1 MMMGPMDLDPE
12 ACYRAIA
19 TRDARFDGR
28 LFIAVKTTGIYCRP
42 ICPARTPKRE
52 NLVFYPSAAAAQEA
66 GFRPCLRCRPES
78 APDLGVWRG
87 TSNTVSRALALIEKG
102 GLDGADVEALAERLG
117 VGERQLRRLF
127 RRHLGA
133 SPIAVAQTRRVLLAK
148 HLIHETRLPMSEV
161 ALAAGF
167 GSIRRFNETF
177 QRLFGRPPSTL
188 RRGAAS
194 APTGPTGE
202 VVILLPYRP
211 PYDWPAMLAFLRARA
226 IPGVETISR
235 DGYARTI
242 EIGGAHG
249 TVAVRPAARN
259 ALRATIQFRQLSALP
274 TIVARLRRVFDLVA
288 DPEVIGAH
296 LAEDPVLA
304 PLVAA
309 RPGLRVAGA
318 WDGFELAVRALLGQQ
333 ITVTAAVGLAGKLVA
348 TYGKPLA
355 GAILGFDGLTHVFP
369 GPERLAED
377 DLSTLGLTRARA
389 AALGS
394 LARAVIADPELF
406 GPRRSLDEAIV
417 QLRALPG
424 VGEWTAQYIAMRE
437 MREPD
442 AFPAADVGLMRGLM
456 RAMADRKGRRPSP
469 GALLARAER
478 WRPWRAY
485 AAQHLWASQG
495 MSYDRGEVPGDDRS
509 PLRPLH
515 PARPAARRLRADGDR
530 EARDAGAGR
539 ASGRR
544 GARPGRARRRPVAA
558 RGRPR

>member
-1 MMMGPMDLDPE
+1 MGPMDLDAD
-12 ACYRAIA
+12 ACYRAIS

-28 LFIAVKTTGIYCRP
+28 LFIGVKTTGIYCRP

-66 GFRPCLRCRPES
+66 GFRPCLRCRPET

-102 GLDGADVEALAERLG
+102 GLDGTDVEALAERLG

-148 HLIHETRLPMSEV
+148 HLIHETRLPMGEV

-177 QRLFGRPPSTL
+177 QQLFRRPPSTL
-188 RRGAAS
+188 RRGGTAAS
-194 APTGPTGE
+194 SAATGPTGE
-202 VVILLPYRP
+202 VSILLPHRP

-226 IPGVETISR
+226 IPGVETVSR

-242 EIGGAHG
+242 EIAGAHG
-249 TVAVRPAARN
+249 TVAVRPTAGS
-259 ALRATIQFRQLSALP
+259 ALRATIQFPQLSALP
-274 TIVARLRRVFDLVA
+274 TIVARLRRVFDLAA

-296 LAEDPVLA
+296 LAEDPALA

-333 ITVTAAVGLAGKLVA
+333 ITVTAAVGIAGKLVA

-369 GPERLAED
+369 APERLAEN
-377 DLSTLGLTRARA
+377 DLSTLGLTRSRA

-394 LARAVIADPELF
+394 LARAVMADPEIF
-406 GPRRSLDEAIV
+406 GPRRSLDEAILN
-417 QLRALPG
+417 LRALPG
-424 VGEWTAQYIAMRE
+424 IGEWTAQYIAMRE

-442 AFPAADVGLMRGLM
+442 AFPAADIGLM

-469 GALLARAER
+469 GELLARAER

-495 MSYDRGEVPGDDRS
+495 MSYDRRGASDDRS
-509 PLRPLH
+509 PLRSRHDPGL
-515 PARPAARRLRADGDR
+515 AARRLRPGGDP
-530 EARDAGAGR
+530 EAPDARAGGAARRGRKSAGR
-539 ASGRR
+539 PHRQPAP
-544 GARPGRARRRPVAA
+544 ARARA
-558 RGRPR
+558 R

>member
-1 MMMGPMDLDPE
+1 MDLDPH
-12 ACYRAIA
+12 ACYRAIS

-28 LFIAVKTTGIYCRP
+28 LFIGVKTTGIYCRP
-42 ICPARTPKRE
+42 ICPARTPRRE
-52 NLVFYPSAAAAQEA
+52 NLLFFPSAAAAQEA
-66 GFRPCLRCRPES
+66 GFRPCLRCRPEA

-102 GLDGADVEALAERLG
+102 GLDDADVEALAERLG

-148 HLIHETRLPMSEV
+148 HLIHETRLPMGEV

-188 RRGAAS
+188 RRATAA
-194 APTGPTGE
+194 GPTGE
-202 VVILLPYRP
+202 VAILLPYRP

-226 IPGVETISR
+226 IPGVETVSR

-242 EIGGAHG
+242 EIAGAHG
-249 TVAVRPAARN
+249 TVAVRPIAGN
-259 ALRATIQFRQLSALP
+259 ALRATIQFPQLSALP
-274 TIVARLRRVFDLVA
+274 TIVARLRRVFDLAA

-296 LAEDPVLA
+296 LSEDHVLA

-318 WDGFELAVRALLGQQ
+318 WDGFELAVRAVLGQQ
-333 ITVTAAVGLAGKLVA
+333 ITVVAAVKLAAKLVA
-348 TYGKPLA
+348 AYGKPLS
-355 GAILGFDGLTHVFP
+355 GATPVSDGLTHVFP
-369 GPERLAED
+369 GAERLAVA
-377 DLSTLGLTRARA
+377 DLSSLGVVRTRA
-389 AALGS
+389 AALVS
-394 LARAVIADPELF
+394 LARAVVADPEIF
-406 GPRRSLDEAIV
+406 GPRRSLEEAILK
-417 QLRALPG
+417 LRALPG

-456 RAMADRKGRRPSP
+456 RAMVDRKGRRPSP
-469 GALLARAER
+469 RELLARAER

-485 AAQHLWASQG
+485 AAQHLWASHG
-495 MSYDRGEVPGDDRS
+495 LSYDRRGAPDGPP
-509 PLRPLH
+509 PLRSRHDPGL
-515 PARPAARRLRADGDR
+515 AAGRLRADGDP
-530 EARDAGAGR
+530 EARDARVGRAAPRRRAGAGR
-539 ASGRR
+539 AGRHR
-544 GARPGRARRRPVAA
+544 ALARARPR
-558 RGRPR
+558 

>member
-1 MMMGPMDLDPE
+1 MRDDGPMDLDPE
-12 ACYRAIA
+12 ACYRALA

-28 LFIAVKTTGIYCRP
+28 LFIAVTSTGIYCRP
-42 ICPARTPKRE
+42 ICPTRTPKRE

-78 APDLGVWRG
+78 APDIGVWRG

-177 QRLFGRPPSTL
+177 QQLFGRPPSTL
-188 RRGAAS
+188 RRGTGAAS
-194 APTGPTGE
+194 PGPAGE
-202 VVILLPYRP
+202 VAILLPYRP

-226 IPGVETISR
+226 IPGVETVSR

-249 TVAVRPAARN
+249 TIAVRPTARN
-259 ALRATIQFRQLSALP
+259 ALRATIQFPQLSALP

-296 LAEDPVLA
+296 LAEDPALA

-348 TYGKPLA
+348 TYGKPLT
-355 GAILGFDGLTHVFP
+355 GAASEFDGLTHVFP

-406 GPRRSLDEAIV
+406 GPRRSLEEAIV
-417 QLRALPG
+417 KLRALPG
-424 VGEWTAQYIAMRE
+424 IGEWTAQYIAMRE

-442 AFPAADVGLMRGLM
+442 AFPAADLGLM

-485 AAQHLWASQG
+485 AAQHLWASEG
-495 MSYDRGEVPGDDRS
+495 MSYDRREAPGDDRS
-509 PLRPLH
+509 PLRPLDPPRH
-515 PARPAARRLRADGDR
+515 AAPRLRADSDR

-539 ASGRR
+539 AAARG
-544 GARPGRARRRPVAA
+544 GARPGRAGRRAVAA

>member
-1 MMMGPMDLDPE
+1 VRDDGPMDLDPD

-66 GFRPCLRCRPES
+66 GFRPCLRCRPET

-177 QRLFGRPPSTL
+177 QRLFGRAPSTL
-188 RRGAAS
+188 RRGGA

-211 PYDWPAMLAFLRARA
+211 PYDGPAMLAFLRARA
-226 IPGVETISR
+226 IPGVETVTR

-249 TVAVRPAARN
+249 TVAVRPTALN
-259 ALRATIQFRQLSALP
+259 ALRATIQFPQLSALP

-296 LAEDPVLA
+296 LAEDPALA

-348 TYGKPLA
+348 TYGKPLT
-355 GAILGFDGLTHVFP
+355 GAIRGFDGLTHVFP

-377 DLSTLGLTRARA
+377 DLSGLGLTRARA

-417 QLRALPG
+417 KLRALPG

-442 AFPAADVGLMRGLM
+442 AFPAADIGLM
-456 RAMADRKGRRPSP
+456 RALADRKGRRPSP
-469 GALLARAER
+469 AALLARAER

-495 MSYDRGEVPGDDRS
+495 MSYDRGKVLRDDRS

-539 ASGRR
+539 APGRR
-544 GARPGRARRRPVAA
+544 RARPGRARRPPAA
-558 RGRPR
+558 T

>member
-1 MMMGPMDLDPE
+1 MDLDPE

-28 LFIAVKTTGIYCRP
+28 LFIAVKSTGIYCRP

-52 NLVFYPSAAAAQEA
+52 NLAFYPSAAAAQEA
-66 GFRPCLRCRPES
+66 GFRPCLRCRPET

-188 RRGAAS
+188 RRGAPW
-194 APTGPTGE
+194 APSGPTGE

-226 IPGVETISR
+226 IPGVETVTH

-242 EIGGAHG
+242 EICSAHG
-249 TVAVRPAARN
+249 TVAVRPTARN
-259 ALRATIQFRQLSALP
+259 ALRATIQFPRLSALP

-288 DPEVIGAH
+288 DPEVIGGH
-296 LAEDPVLA
+296 LAEDPALA

-333 ITVTAAVGLAGKLVA
+333 ITVTAARGLAGKLVA
-348 TYGKPLA
+348 AYGKPLT
-355 GAILGFDGLTHVFP
+355 GAVSEFDGLTHVFP

-406 GPRRSLDEAIV
+406 GPRRSLEEAIV
-417 QLRALPG
+417 KLRALPG

-442 AFPAADVGLMRGLM
+442 AF
-456 RAMADRKGRRPSP
+456 
-469 GALLARAER
+469 
-478 WRPWRAY
+478 
-485 AAQHLWASQG
+485 
-495 MSYDRGEVPGDDRS
+495 
-509 PLRPLH
+509 
-515 PARPAARRLRADGDR
+515 
-530 EARDAGAGR
+530 
-539 ASGRR
+539 
-544 GARPGRARRRPVAA
+544 
-558 RGRPR
+558 